1 MLTTIRIVIVLI
13 AAFALAACATSPYSS
28 ENKAKSDALLAQQ
41 VAQAQA
47 TLAEHAAP
55 RLLFFG
61 VAMDDRSTA
70 FRNDVQLAE
79 QVALAI
85 DTHAVV
91 FKLANPVPFQDADWP
106 YATRENIQ
114 QVLQTLGTMARPQ
127 DKVMLLLSSHGAPG
141 VLAVHAG
148 RKPLGVVGSADLAQ
162 WLQPLQK
169 QSSLLLVSACYS
181 GSLMEALQ
189 QPAHMV
195 LTAAAKDRVSFGC
208 QSQSDNTYFIKE
220 LLRQPGL
227 LNLSVRE
234 AMQQAK
240 LGVAALEDAQHL
252 KPPSMP
258 QQHYGKDAQDWSRQ
272 KIHQWL
278 ALP

>member
-1 MLTTIRIVIVLI
+1 MNMSKSLWLVIVLI
-13 AAFALAACATSPYSS
+13 AASTLSACATSPYAS

-47 TLAEHAAP
+47 TLAEHATP
-55 RLLFFG
+55 RLLFAG

-85 DTHAVV
+85 DPNAVV
-91 FKLANPVPFQDADWP
+91 FKLANPVPRQDADWP

-114 QVLQTLGTMARPQ
+114 QVLQKLGALARPQ
-127 DKVMLLLSSHGAPG
+127 DKVLLLLSSHGAPG
-141 VLAVHAG
+141 VLALHAG
-148 RKPLGVVGSADLAQ
+148 QNALGVVAAADLQQ

-169 QSSLLLVSACYS
+169 QPSLLLVSACFS
-181 GSLMEALQ
+181 GSLLEALQ

-227 LNLSVRE
+227 LNLSARD

-240 LGVAALEDAQHL
+240 QGVAALEKAQNL

-258 QQHYGKDAQDWSRQ
+258 QQFYGKDAQAWSHQ
-272 KIHQWL
+272 KLGEWMQ
-278 ALP
+278 

>member
-1 MLTTIRIVIVLI
+1 MLKTMRIVIVLI

-41 VAQAQA
+41 VVQAQA
-47 TLAEHAAP
+47 TLAEFATP
-55 RLLFFG
+55 RLLFVG
-61 VAMDDRSTA
+61 VAIDDRSTA

-85 DTHAVV
+85 DPHAVV
-91 FKLANPVPFQDADWP
+91 FKLANPAPLQDADWP

-114 QVLQTLGTMARPQ
+114 QVLQTLGALARPQ
-127 DKVMLLLSSHGAPG
+127 DKLMLLLSSHGAPG
-141 VLAVHAG
+141 LLAVHAG
-148 RKPLGVVGSADLAQ
+148 HKPLGVVGASDLAQ

-169 QSSLLLVSACYS
+169 QPTLLLVSACFS
-181 GSLMEALQ
+181 GSLLDALQ
-189 QPAHMV
+189 QPTRMIF
-195 LTAAAKDRVSFGC
+195 TAAAKDRVSFGC

-234 AMQQAK
+234 AMQQAQR
-240 LGVAALEDAQHL
+240 GVAALEEAQHL

-258 QQHYGKDAQDWSRQ
+258 QQHYGKDVQDWSRQ
-272 KIHQWL
+272 KINQWL
-278 ALP
+278 VFP

>member
-1 MLTTIRIVIVLI
+1 MFKTLRIVIVLI
-13 AAFALAACATSPYSS
+13 AAAALSACATSPYASG
-28 ENKAKSDALLAQQ
+28 NKARSDALLAQQ

-47 TLAEHAAP
+47 TLAEHATP
-55 RLLFFG
+55 RLLFAG

-85 DTHAVV
+85 DPDAVV
-91 FKLANPVPFQDADWP
+91 FKLANPVPFQNADWP

-114 QVLQTLGTMARPQ
+114 QVLQKLGELARPQ
-127 DKVMLLLSSHGAPG
+127 DKVLLLLSSHGAPG
-141 VLAVHAG
+141 VLALHAG
-148 RKPLGVVGSADLAQ
+148 QNALDVVAAADLEQ

-169 QSSLLLVSACYS
+169 QPSLLLVSACFP
-181 GSLMEALQ
+181 GSLLETLQ
-189 QPAHMV
+189 QPVHMV

-208 QSQSDNTYFIKE
+208 QSQSDNTYFIKA

-227 LNLSVRE
+227 LSMSIRD
-234 AMQQAK
+234 AMRQAK
-240 LGVAALEDAQHL
+240 LDVATLEELQHL
-252 KPPSMP
+252 KPPSQP
-258 QQHYGKDAQDWSRQ
+258 QQYYGADAQGWSRQ
-272 KIHQWL
+272 KIQQWL